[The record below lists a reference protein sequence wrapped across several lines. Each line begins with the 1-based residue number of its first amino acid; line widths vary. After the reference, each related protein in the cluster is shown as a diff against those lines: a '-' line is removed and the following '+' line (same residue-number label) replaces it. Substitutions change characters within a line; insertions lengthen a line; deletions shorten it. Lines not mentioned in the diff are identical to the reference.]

1 MQCPKCEADFETLD
15 FRGVEVDRCTG
26 CRGLWFDM
34 LEKEDMLRRPGAEK
48 IDDGDPDE
56 GARLDAMKDVKCPR
70 CKGAMV
76 RMTDKDQFHIHYES
90 CPSCHGTFF
99 DAGEFADL
107 KEETRMERFTQLW
120 QTLKSKL

>member
-1 MQCPKCEADFETLD
+1 MQSPKCEAELEALD
-15 FRGVEVDRCTG
+15 FRGVEVDR

-56 GARLDAMKDVKCPR
+56 GARVDSMQDVNCPR
-70 CKGAMV
+70 CKGAMI
-76 RMTDKDQFHIHYES
+76 RMTDKDQFHIQYES

-107 KEETRMERFTQLW
+107 KEETRTERFTHLL